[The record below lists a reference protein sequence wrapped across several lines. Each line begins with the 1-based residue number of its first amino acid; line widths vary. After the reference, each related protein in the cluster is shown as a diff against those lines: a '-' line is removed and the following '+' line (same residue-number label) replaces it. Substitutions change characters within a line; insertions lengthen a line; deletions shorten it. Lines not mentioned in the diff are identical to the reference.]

1 MINNSMVVLPEEY
14 EELVVSEINR
24 LIRQYQSVQNIRIE
38 QEIFKFGRIVTFD
51 QDEIIENFEV
61 DYVKNYDTMYVSV
74 NLQTISGE
82 LYRLN
87 IPIQNAATVR
97 GT

>member
-51 QDEIIENFEV
+51 QDEIIENFEI
-61 DYVKNYDTMYVSV
+61 DYIKNYDTLYISV
-74 NLQTISGE
+74 NLQTVSGE